1 MIDQHRKAMIFAPFW
16 GQPGH
21 VGNHRVDRFV
31 RWLAED
37 GYAVVIV
44 RAGDADG
51 EHVQPWGQEITIRDS
66 LGLYRNNSSGAG
78 HASPRKPN
86 KLRRWLAYWLFNPD
100 PTIIWAK
107 TAAKHPKV
115 LSAMQGAQFI
125 LSSSPPESVHVG
137 AWLLSRRSSVPQ
149 IVDMRDGWLDEP
161 LKQLL
166 RYSHFRRWRE
176 GRLEACILK
185 HAKVIQ
191 VTSKVWKDLLCARYP
206 ALADR
211 VHVLTNG
218 YPQQIIAPQSDS
230 TKSGNEERLLVH
242 AGRFLGSRMTQLP
255 NLLLAPLLEN
265 LRSQPSTGLIELLGP
280 LSNEEIKII
289 ERFKPGF
296 REIGWRIE
304 CPGSLPRDKLL
315 KRLQEADG
323 LLLLSA
329 SFAALPSKLFEYI
342 STHKPIFAV
351 TKKNSAVWDLC
362 SFLPQAKIIEAG
374 YERTAGNGLHEKP
387 FYQNRQYDVPVQYSE
402 SALKA
407 SFIDNVR
414 KLEPF
419 SRKFNGL
426 TECRHT

>member
-1 MIDQHRKAMIFAPFW
+1 MIFAPFW

-342 STHKPIFAV
+342 PTQKPIFAV
-351 TKKNSAVWDLC
+351 TEKNSAVWDLC
-362 SFLPQAKIIEAG
+362 SSLPQAKIIEAG
-374 YERTAGNGLHEKP
+374 CERTADNGLHKKP
-387 FYQNRQYDVPVQYSE
+387 FYQNRQYEVPLQYSE
-402 SALKA
+402 SSLKVR
-407 SFIDNVR
+407 FIDNVR
-414 KLEPF
+414 KSEFFDENTPD
-419 SRKFNGL
+419 
-426 TECRHT
+426 